1 MKQSSKQSDFRFY
14 VSIDVGGTAIKYGI
28 LDECGAFIKKA
39 SCPTEAKEGGKRIL
53 SQLIEIV
60 ENAGQSIA
68 EINLQGIFSGI
79 CVSTAGM
86 VDCEQG
92 KILYSG
98 ELIPAYTGTEIK
110 KTLENRFHVPCS
122 VENDVNCA
130 GLAELVSGAAKG
142 FRNVLCLTVGTGIGG
157 CIILNGEVYHGHGN
171 SAGEIG
177 YMYMDGS
184 EFQTLGAGSIM
195 SKKIAEQRQD
205 IPENWSGRRIFEAAK
220 QGDTEC
226 IRVIDEMTEILGKG
240 IANICYVLNPQI
252 VVLGGGVMEQREM
265 MEPLIKDKL
274 EKYLRPIVR
283 NTTRIAF
290 AEHGNDAGML
300 GAFYH
305 FRKDHHE

>member
-1 MKQSSKQSDFRFY
+1 MKKFY

-28 LDECGAFIKKA
+28 LDEYGVFVKKT
-39 SCPTEAKEGGKRIL
+39 SIPTVAKEGGKRIL
-53 SQLIEIV
+53 SQMIAIV
-60 ENAGQSIA
+60 ENAEQSIT
-68 EINLQGIFSGI
+68 EINSQGKLLGI

-86 VDCEQG
+86 VDCENG

-98 ELIPAYTGTEIK
+98 ELIPSYTGTEIK
-110 KTLENRFHVPCS
+110 KTLESRFHIPCS

-142 FRNVLCLTVGTGIGG
+142 FQNIVCLTVGTGIGG

-171 SAGEIG
+171 CAGEIG

-184 EFQTLGAGSIM
+184 DFQTLGAGSIM
-195 SKKIAEQRQD
+195 SKKMAEQRQD
-205 IPENWSGRRIFEAAK
+205 TPENWNGIRIFKDAK
-220 QGDTEC
+220 QGDIDC
-226 IRVIDEMTEILGKG
+226 IRVIDEMAEVLGKG
-240 IANICYVLNPQI
+240 IANICYVLNPQM

-265 MEPLIKDKL
+265 MEPLIKEKL
-274 EKYLRPIVR
+274 EKYLRSIVR

-300 GAFYH
+300 GAYYH
-305 FRKDHHE
+305 FRRSGNT